1 MIKYLILL
9 LLIVAGCKESTKT
22 LNGPYL
28 GQKTP
33 GNTPELFAPGII
45 NTGISTR
52 DITFSPDGKEIYFG
66 LNIGNSTY
74 ATIFFCKETE
84 TGWSEPEVL
93 PFANNPE
100 YIFIEPS
107 VSPDGKKL
115 FFVSNKGN
123 EFSESNR
130 FITDIWVA
138 ERENDSWSEPYK
150 LDSIINSEESEYYPS
165 VSENGNL
172 YFTRENPKT
181 QRGYIFKS
189 EFKNGKYLSP
199 VILPK
204 QINSGAARFNATIA
218 PDESF
223 IIVPTFG
230 MPDSRGSTDYYISFY
245 DKDNSW
251 SEPINLGDQINT
263 ISRLEYSAVFSPDG
277 KYFFFMSARTNPTE
291 KEKISWQKF
300 QEMHDSPENG
310 NSNIYW
316 MKADFIQDLKEK
328 ATFTKND

>member
-1 MIKYLILL
+1 MAKYLFLI
-9 LLIVAGCKESTKT
+9 LLIVAGCSKSTKK
-22 LNGPYL
+22 LNGYYL
-28 GQKTP
+28 GQNPP
-33 GNTPELFAPGII
+33 GNTPELFAPGIV

-66 LNIGNSTY
+66 LNIGNSTC
-74 ATIFFCKETE
+74 ATIFYCKETE
-84 TGWSEPEVL
+84 TGWSEPEVVS
-93 PFANNPE
+93 FANDPK
-100 YIFIEPS
+100 YIFIEPF

-138 ERENDSWSEPYK
+138 ERENDFWGEPYK
-150 LDSIINSEESEYYPS
+150 LDSIINSEESEFYPS
-165 VSENGNL
+165 VAKNGNL
-172 YFTRENPKT
+172 YFTREDPKT
-181 QRGYIFKS
+181 QRGFIYKS
-189 EFKNGKYLSP
+189 EYKNGKYQSP

-204 QINSGAARFNATIA
+204 QVNAGAARFNATIA

-230 MPDSRGSTDYYISFY
+230 MPDSHGSTDYYISFY
-245 DKDNSW
+245 DKDSGW
-251 SEPINLGDQINT
+251 SDPLNLGDKINT
-263 ISRLEYSAVFSPDG
+263 VSRLEYSASFSPDG
-277 KYFFFMSARTNPTE
+277 KYFFFMSARTNPAE

-300 QEMHDSPENG
+300 QQMHNSPENG